1 MIVGK
6 DPPSQIWINSFLRL
20 LYANKAMKY
29 YMCMDYKDATDEFVN
44 EMTWFL
50 ALAKT
55 LNYQVL

>member
-1 MIVGK
+1 
-6 DPPSQIWINSFLRL
+6 
-20 LYANKAMKY
+20 MKY